1 MPITQAFLEA
11 TIARLSAARP
21 VTYRKMFG
29 GAGVYLDGFMF
40 AVLDDDR
47 VYFKVDEVNE
57 GRYVDAGTD
66 LFVYD
71 PSKGATMPYREV
83 PPKVWESPN
92 TLGEWMDASV
102 EVVKRKKAG
111 KKR

>member
-11 TIARLSAARP
+11 TLAKLGAARL

-47 VYFKVDEVNE
+47 VYFKVDDVNE
-57 GRYVDAGTD
+57 GRYVEAGMD

-83 PPKVWESPN
+83 PNNVWESSE
-92 TLGEWMDASV
+92 TLGEWIDASV
-102 EVVKRKKAG
+102 EVVKRKKGG